1 METEELGKADPP
13 RNAHSFDFAVVDG
26 RLVRV
31 DGRQQTEREMLPRYS
46 CYSLAARLI
55 QIDAERM
62 ELIMQQ
68 SSLELITHRQ
78 EVGEVD

>member
-1 METEELGKADPP
+1 
-13 RNAHSFDFAVVDG
+13 
-26 RLVRV
+26 
-31 DGRQQTEREMLPRYS
+31 MLPRYS

-68 SSLELITHRQ
+68 SSLELITHGQ